1 MAKKAWISLPLIT
14 SCDASDA
21 SVVTFLKGGLKK
33 DLEVETAAFVQKW
46 LMDRDIPF
54 GVDFASASVD
64 RALVIESLPKRL
76 QKILGATV
84 PVASDAIDVPQ
95 VEEAAQVVEAGATEP
110 VTVEEEAAQVDE
122 AAEVEP
128 VAEVHEAG
136 AAELIAEVADVGA
149 DLPAGDGGAD
159 KSLEL

>member
-76 QKILGATV
+76 QKILGPTV
-84 PVASDAIDVPQ
+84 PVSAEAGDVPT
-95 VEEAAQVVEAGATEP
+95 VGKAPQVVEAGA
-110 VTVEEEAAQVDE
+110 
-122 AAEVEP
+122 VEP
-128 VAEVHEAG
+128 VGAVEAAGPVEQVAEIEEV
-136 AAELIAEVADVGA
+136 AAELPGEN
-149 DLPAGDGGAD
+149 GDMDG
-159 KSLEL
+159 SSELR

>member
-110 VTVEEEAAQVDE
+110 VTVKEEAAQVDE
-122 AAEVEP
+122 AADEA

>member
-1 MAKKAWISLPLIT
+1 MAKKAWISLPLT
-14 SCDASDA
+14 TTCDASDA

-110 VTVEEEAAQVDE
+110 VTVKEEAAQVDE
-122 AAEVEP
+122 AADEA

>member
-76 QKILGATV
+76 QKILGPTV
-84 PVASDAIDVPQ
+84 PVSAEAGDVPT

-110 VTVEEEAAQVDE
+110 VGAVEAAGPVEQGAVIE
-122 AAEVEP
+122 EV
-128 VAEVHEAG
+128 
-136 AAELIAEVADVGA
+136 AAEL
-149 DLPAGDGGAD
+149 P
-159 KSLEL
+159 